1 MRFAFRGGGGHAVV
15 TGWQWS
21 RSPDKRPL
29 DPWGLRIQIYLGD
42 AFSDRFSVSGKLE
55 YYVFSKIDRVGV
67 ILLTSAHDTVAVRAQ
82 L

>member
-1 MRFAFRGGGGHAVV
+1 MLWRQKMVAVRFPGGGGGHAVV

-55 YYVFSKIDRVGV
+55 YYVFSKNRPCW
-67 ILLTSAHDTVAVRAQ
+67 SHSSN
-82 L
+82 